1 MVATTDLAGQRTEVV
16 ALGVIELTRGYVR
29 ITTSD
34 VELGRDGGGTV
45 GLPRAIRQTLL
56 NALSTNIKTGG
67 LPFAVTPTRVWV
79 DTGSIVVEGTA
90 NNVSL
95 RQAGVAI
102 SDSHSG
108 WGPSRHWNHV
118 PDTGSLG

>member
-1 MVATTDLAGQRTEVV
+1 
-16 ALGVIELTRGYVR
+16 
-29 ITTSD
+29 
-34 VELGRDGGGTV
+34 V

-102 SDSHSG
+102 GDSHSG

-118 PDTGSLG
+118 PETGSLG